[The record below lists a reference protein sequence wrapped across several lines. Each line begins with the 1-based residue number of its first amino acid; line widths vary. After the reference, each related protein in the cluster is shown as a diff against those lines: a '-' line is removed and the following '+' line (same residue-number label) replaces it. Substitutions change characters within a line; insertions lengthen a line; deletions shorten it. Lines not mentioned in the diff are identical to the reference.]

1 MFRPGLAENAP
12 DRAEIRA
19 VAWVVR
25 ALTFDAKAKPNF
37 SPVTDAWN
45 IHNLAYE
52 LRVRPI
58 AGNPEM
64 LLVQSEK
71 ADLLFLPAGMCSL

>member
-1 MFRPGLAENAP
+1 VLRPGLAEKAP
-12 DRAEIRA
+12 DRVEIRV

-25 ALTFDAKAKPNF
+25 ALTFDAKGKPNF

-45 IHNLAYE
+45 IRNLAYE

-64 LLVQSEK
+64 LLVQS
-71 ADLLFLPAGMCSL
+71 DLLFLPAGMCSL